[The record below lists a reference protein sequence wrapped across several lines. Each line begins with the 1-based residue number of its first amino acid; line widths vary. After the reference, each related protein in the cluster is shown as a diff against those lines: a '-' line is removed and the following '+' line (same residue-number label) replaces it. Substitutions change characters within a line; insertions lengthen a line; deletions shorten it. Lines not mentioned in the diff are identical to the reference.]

1 MPSLN
6 ISKDINSTDQVVSY
20 RRNLEFY
27 QIIFLATL
35 NILSAMIALI
45 GNSLVILALLKT
57 TSLHPPSK
65 VFLGSLALTDL
76 CVGVVS
82 QPSYVMILLLRGKIC
97 LYLQIIAIISIALF
111 GGVSLLTVTAISVDR
126 LLALKMMLRYKQVV
140 TSRRTRF
147 TVVIFWLVSVI
158 ISIMLVVNSFIILHI
173 ICTVLLLCM
182 VTSTFCYA
190 RIYNILRH
198 HQNQIQVIHVQ
209 AAPLSEGSS
218 SLIVISRYKKTVS
231 GALWVQG
238 VFLACY
244 SPYLFAIIFIL
255 TGKSI
260 SSFRFFWELAVSLVL
275 LNSSL
280 NPFIFCWKI
289 DGVRKAA
296 KDVIKSWC
304 WFVINSTC
312 L

>member
-6 ISKDINSTDQVVSY
+6 ISKDINSTDQVVSCI
-20 RRNLEFY
+20 RNLEFY

-35 NILSAMIALI
+35 NVLSAMIALI
-45 GNSLVILALLKT
+45 GNSIVILALLKT

-76 CVGVVS
+76 FVGVVS
-82 QPSYVMILLLRGKIC
+82 QPFYVMILLLRGKIC
-97 LYLQIIAIISIALF
+97 LYIQIIAVISINLF
-111 GGVSLLTVTAISVDR
+111 GGASLLTVTAISVDR

-147 TVVIFWLVSVI
+147 TVAIFWLVSVI
-158 ISIMLVVNSFIILHI
+158 ISIMLVVKFFIILHI
-173 ICTVLLLCM
+173 ICTVLLLCT

-209 AAPLSEGSS
+209 AAPLSEGNS

-231 GALWVQG
+231 SALWVQG

-304 WFVINSTC
+304 
-312 L
+312 

>member
-6 ISKDINSTDQVVSY
+6 ISKDINSTDQVVSCI
-20 RRNLEFY
+20 RNLEFY

-45 GNSLVILALLKT
+45 GNSIVILALLKT

-76 CVGVVS
+76 FVGVVS
-82 QPSYVMILLLRGKIC
+82 QPFYVMILLLRGKIC
-97 LYLQIIAIISIALF
+97 LYIQIIAVISANLF
-111 GGVSLLTVTAISVDR
+111 GGASLLTVTAISVDR

-147 TVVIFWLVSVI
+147 TVAIFWLVSVI
-158 ISIMLVVNSFIILHI
+158 ISIMLVVNFFIILHI
-173 ICTVLLLCM
+173 ICTVLLLCT

-209 AAPLSEGSS
+209 AAPLSEGNS

-231 GALWVQG
+231 SALWVQG

-304 WFVINSTC
+304 WFVINSAC

>member
-1 MPSLN
+1 MSSLN
-6 ISKDINSTDQVVSY
+6 ITKDINSTDQVVSY
-20 RRNLEFY
+20 TRNLEFY

-45 GNSLVILALLKT
+45 GNSIVILALLKT

-76 CVGVVS
+76 FVGVVS
-82 QPSYVMILLLRGKIC
+82 QPFYVMILLLRGKIC
-97 LYLQIIAIISIALF
+97 LYIQIIAVISANLF
-111 GGVSLLTVTAISVDR
+111 GGASLLTVTAISVDR

-147 TVVIFWLVSVI
+147 TVAIFWLVSVI
-158 ISIMLVVNSFIILHI
+158 ISIMLVVKFFIILHI
-173 ICTVLLLCM
+173 ICTVLLLCT

-190 RIYNILRH
+190 SIYNILRH

-231 GALWVQG
+231 SALWVQG

-304 WFVINSTC
+304 
-312 L
+312 

>member
-1 MPSLN
+1 MSSLN
-6 ISKDINSTDQVVSY
+6 ITKDINSTDQVVSY

-35 NILSAMIALI
+35 NVLSAMIALI
-45 GNSLVILALLKT
+45 GNSIVILALLKT

-76 CVGVVS
+76 FVGVVS
-82 QPSYVMILLLRGKIC
+82 QPFYVMILLLRGKIC
-97 LYLQIIAIISIALF
+97 LYIQIIAVISANLF
-111 GGVSLLTVTAISVDR
+111 GGASLLTVTAISVDR

-147 TVVIFWLVSVI
+147 TVAIFWLVSVI
-158 ISIMLVVNSFIILHI
+158 ISIMLVVNFFIILHI

-209 AAPLSEGSS
+209 AAPLSEGNS

-231 GALWVQG
+231 SALWVQG

-304 WFVINSTC
+304 
-312 L
+312 

>member
-1 MPSLN
+1 MLFRS
-6 ISKDINSTDQVVSY
+6 
-20 RRNLEFY
+20 
-27 QIIFLATL
+27 
-35 NILSAMIALI
+35 
-45 GNSLVILALLKT
+45 
-57 TSLHPPSK
+57 
-65 VFLGSLALTDL
+65 ALTDL

-82 QPSYVMILLLRGKIC
+82 QPSYVMILLLQGKIC
-97 LYLQIIAIISIALF
+97 LYLQIIAIISITLF

-173 ICTVLLLCM
+173 ICTVLLLCT

-218 SLIVISRYKKTVS
+218 SLIATSQYKKTVS
-231 GALWVQG
+231 SAIWVQG

-255 TGKSI
+255 TGTSI
-260 SSFRFFWELAVSLVL
+260 SSFPFFWELAVSLVL
-275 LNSSL
+275 FNSSL

-289 DGVRKAA
+289 NGVRKAA
-296 KDVIKSWC
+296 KNVIKSWC
-304 WFVINSTC
+304 
-312 L
+312 

>member
-20 RRNLEFY
+20 TRNLEFY

-45 GNSLVILALLKT
+45 GNSIVILALLKT

-76 CVGVVS
+76 FVGVVS
-82 QPSYVMILLLRGKIC
+82 QPFYVMILLLRGKIC
-97 LYLQIIAIISIALF
+97 LYIQIIAVISANLF
-111 GGVSLLTVTAISVDR
+111 GGASLLTVTAISVDR

-173 ICTVLLLCM
+173 ICTVLLLCT

-231 GALWVQG
+231 SALWVQG

-255 TGKSI
+255 TGTSI

-304 WFVINSTC
+304 
-312 L
+312 

>member
-6 ISKDINSTDQVVSY
+6 ISKDINSTDQVVSCI
-20 RRNLEFY
+20 RNLEFY

-45 GNSLVILALLKT
+45 GNSIVILALLKT

-76 CVGVVS
+76 FVGVVS
-82 QPSYVMILLLRGKIC
+82 QPFYVMILLLRGKIC
-97 LYLQIIAIISIALF
+97 LYIQIIAVISANLF
-111 GGVSLLTVTAISVDR
+111 GGASLLTVTAISVDR

-147 TVVIFWLVSVI
+147 TVAIFWLVSVI
-158 ISIMLVVNSFIILHI
+158 ISIMLVVNFFIILHI
-173 ICTVLLLCM
+173 ICTVLLLCT

-209 AAPLSEGSS
+209 AAPLSEGNS

-231 GALWVQG
+231 SALWVQG

-255 TGKSI
+255 TGTSI

-304 WFVINSTC
+304 
-312 L
+312 

>member
-1 MPSLN
+1 MSSLN
-6 ISKDINSTDQVVSY
+6 ITKDINSTDQVVSY

-35 NILSAMIALI
+35 NVLSAMIALI
-45 GNSLVILALLKT
+45 GNSIVILALLKT

-76 CVGVVS
+76 FVGVVS
-82 QPSYVMILLLRGKIC
+82 QPFYVMILLLRGKIC
-97 LYLQIIAIISIALF
+97 LYIQIIAVISANLF
-111 GGVSLLTVTAISVDR
+111 GGASLLTVTAISVDR

-147 TVVIFWLVSVI
+147 TVAIFWLVSVI
-158 ISIMLVVNSFIILHI
+158 ISIMLVVKFFIILHI
-173 ICTVLLLCM
+173 ICTVLLLCT

-231 GALWVQG
+231 SALWVQG

-255 TGKSI
+255 TGTSI

-304 WFVINSTC
+304 
-312 L
+312 

>member
-6 ISKDINSTDQVVSY
+6 ISKDINSTDQVVSCI
-20 RRNLEFY
+20 RNLEFY
-27 QIIFLATL
+27 HIIFLATL

-76 CVGVVS
+76 FVGVVS
-82 QPSYVMILLLRGKIC
+82 QPFYVMILLLRGKIC
-97 LYLQIIAIISIALF
+97 LYIQIIAVISANLF
-111 GGVSLLTVTAISVDR
+111 GGASLLTVTAISVDR

-173 ICTVLLLCM
+173 ICTVLLLCT
-182 VTSTFCYA
+182 VTSTYCYA

-209 AAPLSEGSS
+209 AAPLS
-218 SLIVISRYKKTVS
+218 
-231 GALWVQG
+231 
-238 VFLACY
+238 
-244 SPYLFAIIFIL
+244 
-255 TGKSI
+255 
-260 SSFRFFWELAVSLVL
+260 
-275 LNSSL
+275 
-280 NPFIFCWKI
+280 
-289 DGVRKAA
+289 
-296 KDVIKSWC
+296 
-304 WFVINSTC
+304 
-312 L
+312 

>member
-20 RRNLEFY
+20 TRNLEFY

-45 GNSLVILALLKT
+45 GNSIVILALLKT

-76 CVGVVS
+76 FVGVVS
-82 QPSYVMILLLRGKIC
+82 QPFYVMILLLRGKIC
-97 LYLQIIAIISIALF
+97 LYIQIIAVISANLF
-111 GGVSLLTVTAISVDR
+111 GGASLLTVTAISVDR

-147 TVVIFWLVSVI
+147 TVAIFWLVSVI
-158 ISIMLVVNSFIILHI
+158 ISIMLVVKFFIILHI
-173 ICTVLLLCM
+173 ICTVLLLCT

-190 RIYNILRH
+190 SIYNILRH

-231 GALWVQG
+231 SALWVQG

-304 WFVINSTC
+304 
-312 L
+312 

>member
-1 MPSLN
+1 MSSLN
-6 ISKDINSTDQVVSY
+6 ITKDINSTDQVVSY

-35 NILSAMIALI
+35 NVLSAMIALI
-45 GNSLVILALLKT
+45 GNSIVILALLKT

-76 CVGVVS
+76 FVGVVS
-82 QPSYVMILLLRGKIC
+82 QPFYVMILLLRGKIC
-97 LYLQIIAIISIALF
+97 LFIQIIAVISANLF
-111 GGVSLLTVTAISVDR
+111 GGASLLTVTAISVDR

-147 TVVIFWLVSVI
+147 TVAIFWLVSVI
-158 ISIMLVVNSFIILHI
+158 ISIMLVVKFFIILHI
-173 ICTVLLLCM
+173 ICTVLLLCT

-209 AAPLSEGSS
+209 AAPLSEGNS

-231 GALWVQG
+231 SALWVQG

-255 TGKSI
+255 TGTSI

-304 WFVINSTC
+304 
-312 L
+312 

>member
-6 ISKDINSTDQVVSY
+6 ISKDINSTDQVVSCI
-20 RRNLEFY
+20 RNLEFY

-45 GNSLVILALLKT
+45 GNSIVILALLKT

-76 CVGVVS
+76 FVGVVS
-82 QPSYVMILLLRGKIC
+82 QPFYVMILLLRGKIC
-97 LYLQIIAIISIALF
+97 LYIQIIAVISANLF
-111 GGVSLLTVTAISVDR
+111 GGASLLTVTAISVDR

-147 TVVIFWLVSVI
+147 TVAIFWLVSVI

-173 ICTVLLLCM
+173 ICTVLLLCT

-209 AAPLSEGSS
+209 AAPLSEGST

-231 GALWVQG
+231 SALWVQG

-244 SPYLFAIIFIL
+244 SPYLFTIIFIL
-255 TGKSI
+255 TGTSI
-260 SSFRFFWELAVSLVL
+260 SSFRFFWELAVSLML

-289 DGVRKAA
+289 YGVRKAA
-296 KDVIKSWC
+296 KDVIKSLC
-304 WFVINSTC
+304 
-312 L
+312 

>member
-6 ISKDINSTDQVVSY
+6 ISKDINSTDQVVSCI
-20 RRNLEFY
+20 RNLEFY

-35 NILSAMIALI
+35 NVLSAMIALI
-45 GNSLVILALLKT
+45 GNSIVILALLKT

-76 CVGVVS
+76 FVGVVS
-82 QPSYVMILLLRGKIC
+82 QPFYVMILLLRGKIC
-97 LYLQIIAIISIALF
+97 LYIQIIAVISANLF
-111 GGVSLLTVTAISVDR
+111 GGASLLTVTAISVDR

-147 TVVIFWLVSVI
+147 TVAIFWLVSVI
-158 ISIMLVVNSFIILHI
+158 ISIMLVVKFFIILHI
-173 ICTVLLLCM
+173 ICTVLLLCT

-231 GALWVQG
+231 SALWVQG

-304 WFVINSTC
+304 
-312 L
+312 

>member
-6 ISKDINSTDQVVSY
+6 ISKDINSTDQVVSCIK
-20 RRNLEFY
+20 NIEFY
-27 QIIFLATL
+27 QRIFLATL
-35 NILSAMIALI
+35 NIPSTMITLI

-76 CVGVVS
+76 FVGVVS
-82 QPSYVMILLLRGKIC
+82 QPFYVMILLLRGKIC
-97 LYLQIIAIISIALF
+97 LYIQIIAVISANLF
-111 GGVSLLTVTAISVDR
+111 GGASLLTVTAISVDR

-147 TVVIFWLVSVI
+147 TVAIFWLVSVI
-158 ISIMLVVNSFIILHI
+158 ISIMLVVNFFIILHI

-209 AAPLSEGSS
+209 AAPLSEGNS

-231 GALWVQG
+231 SALWVQG

-304 WFVINSTC
+304 
-312 L
+312 

>member
-6 ISKDINSTDQVVSY
+6 ISKDINSTDQVVSCI
-20 RRNLEFY
+20 RNLEFY
-27 QIIFLATL
+27 HIIFLATL

-45 GNSLVILALLKT
+45 GNSIVILALLKT

-76 CVGVVS
+76 FVGVVS
-82 QPSYVMILLLRGKIC
+82 QPFYVMILLLRGKIC
-97 LYLQIIAIISIALF
+97 LYIQIIAVISANLF
-111 GGVSLLTVTAISVDR
+111 GGASLLTVTAISVDR

-147 TVVIFWLVSVI
+147 TVAIFWLVSVI

-173 ICTVLLLCM
+173 ICTVLLLCT
-182 VTSTFCYA
+182 VTSTYCYA

-209 AAPLSEGSS
+209 AAPLSEGST

-231 GALWVQG
+231 SALWVQG

-244 SPYLFAIIFIL
+244 SPYLFTIIFIL
-255 TGKSI
+255 TGRSI

-304 WFVINSTC
+304 
-312 L
+312 

>member
-6 ISKDINSTDQVVSY
+6 ISKDINSTDQVVSC

-27 QIIFLATL
+27 QRIFLATL
-35 NILSAMIALI
+35 NIPSATIALI
-45 GNSLVILALLKT
+45 GNCLVILALLKT

-76 CVGVVS
+76 CVSVVS
-82 QPSYVMILLLRGKIC
+82 QPLYVMILLLRGELF
-97 LYLQIIAIISIALF
+97 LYLKIITSVSLTLF
-111 GGVSLLTVTAISVDR
+111 GVASLQTVTAISVDR
-126 LLALKMMLRYKQVV
+126 LLALKMMLRYKQAV
-140 TSRRTRF
+140 TLKRTCF

-158 ISIMLVVNSFIILHI
+158 ISIMVANYITIFHV
-173 ICTVLLLCM
+173 ICAVLLLCM

-209 AAPLSEGSS
+209 AAPFSQGSS
-218 SLIVISRYKKTVS
+218 PLIAISRYKKTVS
-231 GALWVQG
+231 SAIWVQG
-238 VFLACY
+238 AFLSCY
-244 SPYLFAIIFIL
+244 SPYLFAIIFKL
-255 TGKSI
+255 TGTAI
-260 SSFRFFWELAVSLVL
+260 PSFCFFRELSLSLVL

-280 NPFIFCWKI
+280 NPFIYCWKI

-304 WFVINSTC
+304 
-312 L
+312 

>member
-6 ISKDINSTDQVVSY
+6 ISKDINSTDQVVSCI
-20 RRNLEFY
+20 RNLEFY

-45 GNSLVILALLKT
+45 GNSIVILALLKT

-76 CVGVVS
+76 FVGVVS
-82 QPSYVMILLLRGKIC
+82 QPFYVMILLLRGKIC
-97 LYLQIIAIISIALF
+97 LYIQIIAVISANLF
-111 GGVSLLTVTAISVDR
+111 GGASLLTVTAISVDR

-147 TVVIFWLVSVI
+147 TVAIFWLVSVI
-158 ISIMLVVNSFIILHI
+158 ISIMLVVNFFIILHI
-173 ICTVLLLCM
+173 ICTVLLLCT

-209 AAPLSEGSS
+209 AAPLSEGNS

-231 GALWVQG
+231 SALWVQG

-304 WFVINSTC
+304 
-312 L
+312 

>member
-45 GNSLVILALLKT
+45 GNSIVILALLKT

-76 CVGVVS
+76 FVGVVS
-82 QPSYVMILLLRGKIC
+82 QPFYVMILLLRGKIC
-97 LYLQIIAIISIALF
+97 LYIQIIAVISANLF
-111 GGVSLLTVTAISVDR
+111 GGASLLTVTAISVDR

-147 TVVIFWLVSVI
+147 TVAIFWLVSVI
-158 ISIMLVVNSFIILHI
+158 ISIMLVVKFFIILHI
-173 ICTVLLLCM
+173 ICTVLLLCT

-231 GALWVQG
+231 SALWVQG

-255 TGKSI
+255 TGTSI

-304 WFVINSTC
+304 
-312 L
+312 

>member
-6 ISKDINSTDQVVSY
+6 ISKDINSTDQVVSCI
-20 RRNLEFY
+20 RNLEFY

-45 GNSLVILALLKT
+45 GNSIVILALLKT

-76 CVGVVS
+76 FVGVVS
-82 QPSYVMILLLRGKIC
+82 QPFYVMILLLRGKIC
-97 LYLQIIAIISIALF
+97 LYIQIIAVISTNLF
-111 GGVSLLTVTAISVDR
+111 GGASLLTVTAISVDR

-173 ICTVLLLCM
+173 ICTVLLLCT

-231 GALWVQG
+231 SALWVQG

-255 TGKSI
+255 TGTSI
-260 SSFRFFWELAVSLVL
+260 SSFRFFWELAVSLML

-289 DGVRKAA
+289 YGVRKAA
-296 KDVIKSWC
+296 KDVIKSLC
-304 WFVINSTC
+304 
-312 L
+312 

>member
-1 MPSLN
+1 MSSLN
-6 ISKDINSTDQVVSY
+6 ITKDINSTDQVVSY

-35 NILSAMIALI
+35 NVLSAMIALI
-45 GNSLVILALLKT
+45 GNSIVILALLKT

-76 CVGVVS
+76 FVGVVS
-82 QPSYVMILLLRGKIC
+82 QPFYVMILLLRGKIC
-97 LYLQIIAIISIALF
+97 LYIQIIAVISANLF
-111 GGVSLLTVTAISVDR
+111 GGASLLTVTAISVDR

-147 TVVIFWLVSVI
+147 TVAIFWLVSVI
-158 ISIMLVVNSFIILHI
+158 ISIMLVVKFFIILHI
-173 ICTVLLLCM
+173 ICTVLLLCT

-209 AAPLSEGSS
+209 AAPLSEGNS

-231 GALWVQG
+231 SALWVQG

-304 WFVINSTC
+304 
-312 L
+312 

>member
-6 ISKDINSTDQVVSY
+6 ISKDINSTDQVVSCI
-20 RRNLEFY
+20 RNIEFY
-27 QIIFLATL
+27 QRIFLATL
-35 NILSAMIALI
+35 NIPSAMITLI

-76 CVGVVS
+76 FVGVVS
-82 QPSYVMILLLRGKIC
+82 QPFYVMILLLRGKIC
-97 LYLQIIAIISIALF
+97 LYIQIIAVISANLF
-111 GGVSLLTVTAISVDR
+111 GGASLLTVTAISVDR

-173 ICTVLLLCM
+173 ICTVLLLCT

-231 GALWVQG
+231 SALWVQG

-255 TGKSI
+255 TGTSI

-304 WFVINSTC
+304 
-312 L
+312 

>member
-45 GNSLVILALLKT
+45 GNSIVILALLKT

-76 CVGVVS
+76 FVGVVS
-82 QPSYVMILLLRGKIC
+82 QPFYVMILLLRGKIC
-97 LYLQIIAIISIALF
+97 LYIQIIAVISANLF
-111 GGVSLLTVTAISVDR
+111 GGASLLTVTAISVDR

-147 TVVIFWLVSVI
+147 TVAIFWLVSVI
-158 ISIMLVVNSFIILHI
+158 ISIMLVVNFFIILHI

-209 AAPLSEGSS
+209 AAPLSEGNS

-231 GALWVQG
+231 SALWVQG

-304 WFVINSTC
+304 
-312 L
+312 

>member
-1 MPSLN
+1 MPSL
-6 ISKDINSTDQVVSY
+6 NSTDQVVSY

-45 GNSLVILALLKT
+45 GNSIVILALLKT

-76 CVGVVS
+76 FVGVVS
-82 QPSYVMILLLRGKIC
+82 QPFYVMILLLRGKIC
-97 LYLQIIAIISIALF
+97 LYIQIIAVISANLF
-111 GGVSLLTVTAISVDR
+111 GGASLLTVTAISVDR

-173 ICTVLLLCM
+173 ICTVLLLCT

-231 GALWVQG
+231 SALWVQG

-255 TGKSI
+255 TGTSI

-304 WFVINSTC
+304 
-312 L
+312 

>member
-1 MPSLN
+1 
-6 ISKDINSTDQVVSY
+6 
-20 RRNLEFY
+20 
-27 QIIFLATL
+27 
-35 NILSAMIALI
+35 
-45 GNSLVILALLKT
+45 
-57 TSLHPPSK
+57 
-65 VFLGSLALTDL
+65 
-76 CVGVVS
+76 
-82 QPSYVMILLLRGKIC
+82 MILLLQGKIC
-97 LYLQIIAIISIALF
+97 LYLQIIAIISITLF

-126 LLALKMMLRYKQVV
+126 LLALKMMLRYNQVV

-147 TVVIFWLVSVI
+147 TVAIFWLVSVI
-158 ISIMLVVNSFIILHI
+158 ISIMLVVNFFIILHI
-173 ICTVLLLCM
+173 ICTVLLLCT

-209 AAPLSEGSS
+209 AAPLSEGGS
-218 SLIVISRYKKTVS
+218 SLIATSQYKKTVS
-231 GALWVQG
+231 SAIWVQG

-255 TGKSI
+255 TGTSI
-260 SSFRFFWELAVSLVL
+260 SSFPFFWELAVSLVL

-289 DGVRKAA
+289 YGVRKAA

-304 WFVINSTC
+304 
-312 L
+312 

>member
-20 RRNLEFY
+20 TRNLEFY

-45 GNSLVILALLKT
+45 GNSIVILALLKT

-76 CVGVVS
+76 FVGVVS
-82 QPSYVMILLLRGKIC
+82 QPFYVMILLLRGKIC
-97 LYLQIIAIISIALF
+97 LYIQIIAVISANLF
-111 GGVSLLTVTAISVDR
+111 GGASLLTVTAISVDR

-147 TVVIFWLVSVI
+147 TVAIFWLVSVI
-158 ISIMLVVNSFIILHI
+158 ISIMLVVKFFIILHI
-173 ICTVLLLCM
+173 ICTVLLLCT

-209 AAPLSEGSS
+209 AAPLSEGNS

-231 GALWVQG
+231 SALWVQG

-255 TGKSI
+255 TGTSI

-304 WFVINSTC
+304 
-312 L
+312 

>member
-20 RRNLEFY
+20 TRNLEFY

-45 GNSLVILALLKT
+45 GNSIVILALLKT

-76 CVGVVS
+76 FVGVVS
-82 QPSYVMILLLRGKIC
+82 QPFYVMILLLRGKIC
-97 LYLQIIAIISIALF
+97 LYIQIIAVISANLF
-111 GGVSLLTVTAISVDR
+111 GGASLLTVTAISVDR

-147 TVVIFWLVSVI
+147 TVAIFWLVSVI
-158 ISIMLVVNSFIILHI
+158 ISIMLVVKFFIILHI
-173 ICTVLLLCM
+173 ICTVLLLCT

-209 AAPLSEGSS
+209 AAPLSEGNS

-231 GALWVQG
+231 SALWVQG

-304 WFVINSTC
+304 
-312 L
+312 

>member
-45 GNSLVILALLKT
+45 GNSIVILALLKT

-76 CVGVVS
+76 FVGVVS
-82 QPSYVMILLLRGKIC
+82 QPFYVMILLLRGKIC
-97 LYLQIIAIISIALF
+97 LYIQIIAVISANLF
-111 GGVSLLTVTAISVDR
+111 GGASLLTVTAISVDR

-147 TVVIFWLVSVI
+147 TVAIFWLVSVI
-158 ISIMLVVNSFIILHI
+158 ISIMLVVKFFIILHI
-173 ICTVLLLCM
+173 ICTVLLLCT

-218 SLIVISRYKKTVS
+218 SLIATSQYKKTVS
-231 GALWVQG
+231 SAIWVQG

-244 SPYLFAIIFIL
+244 SPYLFALIFIL
-255 TGKSI
+255 TGTSI
-260 SSFRFFWELAVSLVL
+260 SSFPFFWELAVSLVL

-289 DGVRKAA
+289 YGVRKAA

-304 WFVINSTC
+304 
-312 L
+312 

>member
-6 ISKDINSTDQVVSY
+6 ISKDINSTDQVVSCI
-20 RRNLEFY
+20 RNLEFY

-35 NILSAMIALI
+35 NVLSAMIALI
-45 GNSLVILALLKT
+45 GNSIVILALLKT

-76 CVGVVS
+76 FVGVVS
-82 QPSYVMILLLRGKIC
+82 QPFYVMILLLRGKIC
-97 LYLQIIAIISIALF
+97 LYIQIIAVISTNLF
-111 GGVSLLTVTAISVDR
+111 GGASLLTVTAISVDR

-147 TVVIFWLVSVI
+147 TVAIFWLVSVI

-173 ICTVLLLCM
+173 ICTVLLLCT
-182 VTSTFCYA
+182 VTSTYCYA

-231 GALWVQG
+231 SAIWVQG

-244 SPYLFAIIFIL
+244 SPYLFANIFIL
-255 TGKSI
+255 TGSSI

-304 WFVINSTC
+304 
-312 L
+312 

>member
-6 ISKDINSTDQVVSY
+6 ISKDINSTDQVVSCI
-20 RRNLEFY
+20 RNIEFY
-27 QIIFLATL
+27 QRIFLATL
-35 NILSAMIALI
+35 NIPSAMITLI

-76 CVGVVS
+76 FVGVVS
-82 QPSYVMILLLRGKIC
+82 QPFYVMILLLRGKIC
-97 LYLQIIAIISIALF
+97 LYIQIIAVISANLF
-111 GGVSLLTVTAISVDR
+111 GGASLLTVTAISVDR

-173 ICTVLLLCM
+173 ICTVLLLCT

-231 GALWVQG
+231 SALWVQG

-304 WFVINSTC
+304 
-312 L
+312 

>member
-6 ISKDINSTDQVVSY
+6 ISKDINSTDQVVSCI
-20 RRNLEFY
+20 RNIEFY
-27 QIIFLATL
+27 QRIFLATL
-35 NILSAMIALI
+35 NIPSAIITLI

-76 CVGVVS
+76 FVGVVS
-82 QPSYVMILLLRGKIC
+82 QPFYVMILLLRGKIC
-97 LYLQIIAIISIALF
+97 LYIQIIAVISINLF
-111 GGVSLLTVTAISVDR
+111 GGASLLTVTAISVDR

-147 TVVIFWLVSVI
+147 TVAIFWLVSVI
-158 ISIMLVVNSFIILHI
+158 ISIILVVNFFIILHI
-173 ICTVLLLCM
+173 ICTVLLLCT

-231 GALWVQG
+231 SALWVQG

-255 TGKSI
+255 TGTSI
-260 SSFRFFWELAVSLVL
+260 SSFRFFWELAVSLML

-289 DGVRKAA
+289 YGVRKAA
-296 KDVIKSWC
+296 KDVIKSLC
-304 WFVINSTC
+304 
-312 L
+312 

>member
-6 ISKDINSTDQVVSY
+6 ISKDINSTDQVVSCIK
-20 RRNLEFY
+20 NIEFY
-27 QIIFLATL
+27 QRIFLATL
-35 NILSAMIALI
+35 NIPSAMITLI

-76 CVGVVS
+76 FVGVVS
-82 QPSYVMILLLRGKIC
+82 QPFYVMILLLRGKIC
-97 LYLQIIAIISIALF
+97 LYIQIIAVISANLF
-111 GGVSLLTVTAISVDR
+111 GGASLLTVTAISVDR

-147 TVVIFWLVSVI
+147 TVAIFWLVSVI
-158 ISIMLVVNSFIILHI
+158 ISIMLVVNFFIILHI
-173 ICTVLLLCM
+173 ICTVLLLCT

-209 AAPLSEGSS
+209 AAPLSEGNS

-231 GALWVQG
+231 SALWVQG

-304 WFVINSTC
+304 
-312 L
+312 

>member
-45 GNSLVILALLKT
+45 GNSIVILALLKT

-76 CVGVVS
+76 FVGVVS
-82 QPSYVMILLLRGKIC
+82 QPFYVMILLLRGKIC
-97 LYLQIIAIISIALF
+97 LYIQIIAVISANLF
-111 GGVSLLTVTAISVDR
+111 GGASLLTVTAISVDR

-147 TVVIFWLVSVI
+147 TVAIFWLVSVI
-158 ISIMLVVNSFIILHI
+158 ISIMLVVKFFIILHI
-173 ICTVLLLCM
+173 ICTVLLLCT

-209 AAPLSEGSS
+209 TAPLSEGSS
-218 SLIVISRYKKTVS
+218 SLIATSQYKKTVS
-231 GALWVQG
+231 SAIWVQG

-244 SPYLFAIIFIL
+244 SPYLFALIFIL
-255 TGKSI
+255 TGTSI
-260 SSFRFFWELAVSLVL
+260 SSFPFFWELAVSLVL

-280 NPFIFCWKI
+280 NPFFAGKFTVWEKL
-289 DGVRKAA
+289 RRT
-296 KDVIKSWC
+296 S
-304 WFVINSTC
+304 
-312 L
+312 

>member
-35 NILSAMIALI
+35 NVLSAMIALI
-45 GNSLVILALLKT
+45 GNSIVILALLKT

-76 CVGVVS
+76 FVGVVS
-82 QPSYVMILLLRGKIC
+82 QPFYVMILLLRGKIC
-97 LYLQIIAIISIALF
+97 LYIQIIAVISANLF
-111 GGVSLLTVTAISVDR
+111 GGASLLTVTAISVDR

-147 TVVIFWLVSVI
+147 TVAIFWLVSVI
-158 ISIMLVVNSFIILHI
+158 ISIMLVVKFFIILHI
-173 ICTVLLLCM
+173 ICTVLLLCT

-209 AAPLSEGSS
+209 AAPLSEGNS

-231 GALWVQG
+231 SALWVQG

-255 TGKSI
+255 TGTSI

-304 WFVINSTC
+304 
-312 L
+312 

>member
-6 ISKDINSTDQVVSY
+6 ISKDINSTDQVVSCI
-20 RRNLEFY
+20 RNLEFY
-27 QIIFLATL
+27 HIIFLATL

-45 GNSLVILALLKT
+45 GNSIVILALLKT

-76 CVGVVS
+76 FVGVVS
-82 QPSYVMILLLRGKIC
+82 QPFYVMILLLRGKIC
-97 LYLQIIAIISIALF
+97 LYIQIIAVISTNLF
-111 GGVSLLTVTAISVDR
+111 GGASLLTVTAISVDR

-147 TVVIFWLVSVI
+147 TVAIFWLVSVI

-231 GALWVQG
+231 SAIWVQG

-244 SPYLFAIIFIL
+244 SPYLFANIFIL
-255 TGKSI
+255 TGSSI

-296 KDVIKSWC
+296 KNVIKSWC
-304 WFVINSTC
+304 
-312 L
+312 

>member
-1 MPSLN
+1 
-6 ISKDINSTDQVVSY
+6 
-20 RRNLEFY
+20 
-27 QIIFLATL
+27 
-35 NILSAMIALI
+35 MITLI

-82 QPSYVMILLLRGKIC
+82 QPSYVMILLLQGKIC
-97 LYLQIIAIISIALF
+97 LYLQIIAIISITLF

-147 TVVIFWLVSVI
+147 TVAIFWLVSVI
-158 ISIMLVVNSFIILHI
+158 ISIMLVVNFFIILHI

-209 AAPLSEGSS
+209 AAPLSEGNS

-231 GALWVQG
+231 SALWVQG

-304 WFVINSTC
+304 
-312 L
+312 

>member
-45 GNSLVILALLKT
+45 GNSIVILALLKT

-76 CVGVVS
+76 FVGVVS
-82 QPSYVMILLLRGKIC
+82 QPFYVMILLLRGKIC
-97 LYLQIIAIISIALF
+97 LYIQIIAVISANLF
-111 GGVSLLTVTAISVDR
+111 GGASLLTVTAISVDR

-147 TVVIFWLVSVI
+147 TVAIFWLVSVI
-158 ISIMLVVNSFIILHI
+158 ISIMLVVKFFIILHI
-173 ICTVLLLCM
+173 ICTVLLLCT

-209 AAPLSEGSS
+209 AAPLSEGNS

-231 GALWVQG
+231 SALWVQG

-304 WFVINSTC
+304 
-312 L
+312 

>member
-45 GNSLVILALLKT
+45 GNSIVILALLKT

-76 CVGVVS
+76 FVGVVS
-82 QPSYVMILLLRGKIC
+82 QPFYVMILLLRGKIC
-97 LYLQIIAIISIALF
+97 LYIQIIAVISANLF
-111 GGVSLLTVTAISVDR
+111 GGASLLTVTAISVDR

-147 TVVIFWLVSVI
+147 TVAIFWLVSVI
-158 ISIMLVVNSFIILHI
+158 ISIMLVVNFFIILHI
-173 ICTVLLLCM
+173 ICTVLLLCT

-209 AAPLSEGSS
+209 AAPLSEGNS

-231 GALWVQG
+231 SALWVQG

-304 WFVINSTC
+304 
-312 L
+312 